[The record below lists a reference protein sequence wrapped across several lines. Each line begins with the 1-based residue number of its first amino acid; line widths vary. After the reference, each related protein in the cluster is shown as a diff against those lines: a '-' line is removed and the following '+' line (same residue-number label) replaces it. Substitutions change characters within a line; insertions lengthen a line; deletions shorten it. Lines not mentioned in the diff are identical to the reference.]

1 MIFFPISELISN
13 STLVVYE
20 FGFTGIK
27 GEGEI
32 NNVFSVL
39 PYTLLLSLC
48 LFILVATLFLF
59 KKRVVQTRLT
69 IFNIVLLVGLQ
80 GLAYYYTTA
89 AGTELDANYSFTIL
103 FIFPILAAILSYL
116 ALRAI
121 IKDELLIRSLNR
133 LR

>member
-13 STLVVYE
+13 SSLVVYE

-32 NNVFSVL
+32 NNVFSVF

-103 FIFPILAAILSYL
+103 FAENFS
-116 ALRAI
+116 
-121 IKDELLIRSLNR
+121 
-133 LR
+133 